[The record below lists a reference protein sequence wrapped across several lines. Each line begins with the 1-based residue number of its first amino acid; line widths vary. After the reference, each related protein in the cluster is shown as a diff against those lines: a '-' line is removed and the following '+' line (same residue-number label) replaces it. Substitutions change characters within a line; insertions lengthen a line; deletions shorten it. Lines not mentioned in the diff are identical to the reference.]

1 MRGNP
6 AVFAIL
12 FLIVAGYLMW
22 NNFKLPT
29 IFFGKTAKTKGY
41 VEKIEIVPGYKGSGV
56 YQKTYY
62 FYTVENST
70 YKDDFTAGKRHGL
83 QRIGDSL
90 LIKYSVSKPSKNEII
105 GFYNK

>member
-12 FLIVAGYLMW
+12 FLIVAFYLMW
-22 NNFKLPT
+22 NNFELPT

-41 VEKIEIVPGYKGSGV
+41 VEKIDIVRGIKGIGY
-56 YQKTYY
+56 YQKAYY
-62 FYTVENST
+62 FYTVEDSI
-70 YKDDFTAGKRHGL
+70 YKDDFTTGKRYGN
-83 QRIGDSL
+83 QQIGDSL